1 VALNI
6 DAFWKDQACLGR
18 QEKASC
24 DVTEKTY
31 AVAGVAGA
39 IRLARHDDQKQLSA
53 TYLPVYVLLAC
64 AIQPREPK
72 STIRFR
78 QSINQ
83 STTRDSH
90 KFWSNGEQHLQ
101 AIKRPAP
108 GVFFCFSF
116 SSSPPP
122 SQNAVCKIV

>member
-1 VALNI
+1 MALNI

-18 QEKASC
+18 QGKASC

-53 TYLPVYVLLAC
+53 TYLPVYVLLAY
-64 AIQPREPK
+64 AIQPHEPK
-72 STIRFR
+72 SNIRFR

-83 STTRDSH
+83 SITRDSH

-108 GVFFCFSF
+108 GGFFLVFLYFFS
-116 SSSPPP
+116 PP